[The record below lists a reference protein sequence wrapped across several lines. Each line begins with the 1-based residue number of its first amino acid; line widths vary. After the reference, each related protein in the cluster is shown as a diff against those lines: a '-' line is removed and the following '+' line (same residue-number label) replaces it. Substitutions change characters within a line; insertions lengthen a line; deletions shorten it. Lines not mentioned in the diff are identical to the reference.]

1 MKNINYISCDD
12 IKIINQALKNYIPR
26 KYSITDDLED
36 LREFERKSFKDLN
49 DKMIEIAEENIFGDY
64 R

>member
-1 MKNINYISCDD
+1 MKNTNYISCNNLE
-12 IKIINQALKNYIPR
+12 IIDQALKNYIPR
-26 KYSITDDLED
+26 KYDIDDLKD

>member
-1 MKNINYISCDD
+1 MKNTNYISCNNLE
-12 IKIINQALKNYIPR
+12 IIDQALKNYIPR
-26 KYSITDDLED
+26 KYDIDDLED

-49 DKMIEIAEENIFGDY
+49 NKMIEIAEENIFGDY